1 MNRRPKSLII
11 LASSAFILVATL
23 YFGINNSVDPEI
35 EYPEGF
41 EILLLSEKE
50 QTNLPDI
57 YYIIL
62 DEYAGADSLEKNFNF
77 DNTDFISALSKR
89 GFFMPSNS
97 YSNYPYTLLSIPSIL
112 NMQYL
117 NFFSEEMGPESTDVH
132 LIKILRENNL
142 VMKNLKSKEYYIVS
156 FYAGADSVPLLVDE
170 KPCKG
175 FDKRSEILCTFSE
188 MPKIKDRV
196 SQPIFVYA
204 HMALPHDPYVF
215 DEYGNPVSFNSENI
229 DASTERK
236 FYLEQLKFT
245 NKKTIETIDIII
257 SKYESS
263 PIIIIQSD
271 HGERI
276 GVNWD
281 NPTKEMIRQVFNN
294 LNAYYLPNDGR
305 SSLYDNIT
313 PVNTFRVIFNEYFD
327 ADFELLDDRH
337 YWISSDQEP
346 YDMKNVTEILDEYR

>member
-1 MNRRPKSLII
+1 MSLRPKSLII
-11 LASSAFILVATL
+11 LASSAFILVAAL

-35 EYPEGF
+35 EYPKDF
-41 EILLLSEKE
+41 EMLLLPDQE

-77 DNTDFISALSKR
+77 DNIEFISALSKR

-117 NFFSEEMGPESTDVH
+117 NFLSEEMGLESTDVRQ
-132 LIKILRENNL
+132 IKILRENNL
-142 VMKNLKSKEYYIVS
+142 VMKNLKSKEYYIAS

-204 HMALPHDPYVF
+204 HMALPHNPYVF
-215 DEYGNPVSFNSENI
+215 DEYGNTVSFNSENI
-229 DASTERK
+229 DALTERK

-245 NKKTIETIDIII
+245 NKKIIEIIDTII
-257 SKYESS
+257 SKYERS

-276 GVNWD
+276 GVDWD
-281 NPTKEMIRQVFNN
+281 NPTKEMIRQGFNN
-294 LNAYYLPNDGR
+294 LNAYYLPNDGKN
-305 SSLYDNIT
+305 SLYENVT

-327 ADFELLDDRH
+327 AGFELLDDRH

-346 YDMKNVTEILDEYR
+346 YDMKDVTAILDEYR

>member
-1 MNRRPKSLII
+1 MSPRPKSLII

-35 EYPEGF
+35 EYPKDF
-41 EILLLSEKE
+41 EMLLLPDQE

-62 DEYAGADSLEKNFNF
+62 DEYAGADSLENNFNF
-77 DNTDFISALSKR
+77 DNIEFISALSER

-117 NFFSEEMGPESTDVH
+117 NFLSDEMGLESTDVRQ
-132 LIKILRENNL
+132 IKILRENNL
-142 VMKNLKSKEYYIVS
+142 VMKNLKSKEYYIAS

-196 SQPIFVYA
+196 SQPIFAYA
-204 HMALPHDPYVF
+204 HMALPHNPYVF
-215 DEYGNPVSFNSENI
+215 DEYGNTIYFNSENI
-229 DASTERK
+229 DALTERK

-245 NKKTIETIDIII
+245 NKKIIEIIDTII
-257 SKYESS
+257 SKYESQ

-276 GVNWD
+276 GVDWD
-281 NPTKEMIRQVFNN
+281 NPTKEMIRQGFNN
-294 LNAYYLPNDGR
+294 LNAYYLPNDGKN
-305 SSLYDNIT
+305 SLYENVT

-327 ADFELLDDRH
+327 AGFELLDDRH

-346 YDMKNVTEILDEYR
+346 YDMKDVTAILDEYR